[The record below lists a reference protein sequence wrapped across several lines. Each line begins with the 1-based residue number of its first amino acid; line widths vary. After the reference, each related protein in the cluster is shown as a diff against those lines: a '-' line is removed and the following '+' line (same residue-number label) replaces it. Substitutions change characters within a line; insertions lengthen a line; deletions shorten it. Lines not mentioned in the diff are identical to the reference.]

1 MHFCP
6 QPVLRLHTTIV
17 ASKLVLAAFPYAAH
31 PRNVMLDLP
40 GSLLKFL
47 ASDKAHL
54 LSETA

>member
-6 QPVLRLHTTIV
+6 QPVLGWHTSIV
-17 ASKLVLAAFPYAAH
+17 TSELVLAAFPHAAH